1 MLNILKTH
9 FGFDQFRPLQEEI
22 IKCVISQRDAFVL
35 MPTGG
40 GKSLCYQLPALI
52 LPGVTLV
59 ISPLIALMKDQV
71 DALKANGIP
80 AEFINSTLTRTEI
93 DDIQT
98 EARNGKIKILYVAPE
113 RLIMPEF
120 QQFLTTIKV
129 SLIAIDESH
138 CISEWGHDFRPDY
151 RNLHLLKNIFPK
163 VPAMALTAT
172 ATKKVR
178 EDIINQL
185 SFDKAQIFIS
195 SFDRPNL
202 SYAVLPKKGSYDQL
216 IQILREGKNE
226 SAIIYCFSRKETEH
240 LAADLCRE
248 GFKTLPYHAGLES
261 EARRTNQ
268 EKFIRDEA
276 QIIVATIAFGMGI
289 DKPDIRLVIHYHL
302 PKSIEGY
309 YQETGRAGRD
319 GLPSKCILFFSYADT
334 IKQQYF
340 IRQIEN
346 EVERKNAY
354 RKLDQMVEYCELA
367 TCRRSHLLSYFGEDY
382 PQEKCD
388 ACDMCFSPK
397 EEFDATIISQKIM
410 SAIIR
415 TGQQFGVNYI
425 IDVLHGAKTKNI
437 IERGHHNLS
446 VYGIVDDFSKE
457 DLRRIINQ
465 LVHKELIV
473 RSGDGFPVLE
483 LAQLGLDFLKERKE
497 IRLPKLKASA
507 KPLRQSD
514 AVDIEYDRDLFENL
528 RRLRKKLADEQGVPP
543 FVVFGDLAL
552 RQMAL
557 YLPQNEENFS
567 KISGVGETKL
577 KQYGKIFTEVIQAY
591 AKQNNLS
598 EKDVPVKRSAR
609 SQRPTRL
616 GSTYRETQKL
626 VLKKMP
632 IEQIASMRGFSAC
645 TIVSHIEKLVS
656 SGENIDIN
664 YLKPPSERFAKIK
677 AAFQGSGSLA
687 LSPALEMLGEPFS
700 YEELKIARL
709 FIKS

>member
-22 IKCVISQRDAFVL
+22 IKCVISQQDAFVL

-52 LPGVTLV
+52 LPGVALV

-93 DDIQT
+93 DKIQT
-98 EARNGKIKILYVAPE
+98 EARIGKIKILYAAPE

-120 QQFLTTIKV
+120 QHFLKTINV

-151 RNLHLLKNIFPK
+151 RNLHILRNIFPK

-178 EDIINQL
+178 EDIIYQL
-185 SFDKAQIFIS
+185 SLDKAKIFIS

-216 IQILREGKNE
+216 IQILRECKNE
-226 SAIIYCFSRKETEH
+226 SAIIYCFSRKDTEH
-240 LAADLCRE
+240 LAADLSRE

-346 EVERKNAY
+346 EAERKNAY

-367 TCRRSHLLSYFGEDY
+367 NCRRSHLLSYFGEDY
-382 PQEKCD
+382 QQEKCNG
-388 ACDMCFSPK
+388 CDICFSPK

-415 TGQQFGVNYI
+415 TGQRFGVNYI
-425 IDVLHGAKTKNI
+425 IDVLLGAKTKNI
-437 IERGHHNLS
+437 IERDHHNLS

-465 LVHKELIV
+465 LVYKKLIV
-473 RSGDGFPVLE
+473 
-483 LAQLGLDFLKERKE
+483 K
-497 IRLPKLKASA
+497 
-507 KPLRQSD
+507 
-514 AVDIEYDRDLFENL
+514 N
-528 RRLRKKLADEQGVPP
+528 
-543 FVVFGDLAL
+543 
-552 RQMAL
+552 
-557 YLPQNEENFS
+557 
-567 KISGVGETKL
+567 GE
-577 KQYGKIFTEVIQAY
+577 GAARNSFT
-591 AKQNNLS
+591 
-598 EKDVPVKRSAR
+598 
-609 SQRPTRL
+609 
-616 GSTYRETQKL
+616 
-626 VLKKMP
+626 
-632 IEQIASMRGFSAC
+632 
-645 TIVSHIEKLVS
+645 
-656 SGENIDIN
+656 
-664 YLKPPSERFAKIK
+664 
-677 AAFQGSGSLA
+677 
-687 LSPALEMLGEPFS
+687 
-700 YEELKIARL
+700 
-709 FIKS
+709 